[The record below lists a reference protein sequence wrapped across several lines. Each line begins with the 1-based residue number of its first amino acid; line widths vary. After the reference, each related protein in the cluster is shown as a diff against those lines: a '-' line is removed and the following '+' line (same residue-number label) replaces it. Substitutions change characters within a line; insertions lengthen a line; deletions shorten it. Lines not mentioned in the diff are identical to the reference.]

1 MSNSPE
7 YAPAPAATSRTRRIL
22 LALWAALTVLT
33 VAFVFS
39 LGSNCPNAD
48 EWEFVPALL
57 NREPLG
63 PWLWAQHNEHRLPL
77 PRFLYWFLF
86 QFTHDFR
93 AGSLLQIAILS
104 ATSLAMM
111 SLAARLRGAPHWA
124 DAFFPVSLLHV
135 GHWENLLIG
144 YNICFAFILALEAA
158 IGAIAICTTR
168 ENAFRSGCLAGVL
181 LCLLCLCGGGGVVTA
196 IPVAA
201 WLAYLAIGFTKSNP
215 ARTAILLA
223 FAAFPAF
230 YLALYLHGYH
240 KPGHHP
246 DVGEGGTDV
255 LRVAAQVLSIGF
267 GSGTFRW
274 WLPISTGLLVLGAA
288 TFRLVLRSMNRPAML
303 GTFSI
308 FAGIIGVALVI
319 GMGRAGIDPR
329 YGVASRY
336 SYLTWPLLAL
346 VYMLWAREHSRA
358 GKWIPVAMCL
368 AASLFFIP
376 NMATG
381 MKRGWEVKQ
390 GLLRIESESLAGS
403 PPEVIVRLFSEK
415 PCLFQLG
422 QEQRAVRA
430 MPMLREAGIGAFAEA
445 RP

>member
-1 MSNSPE
+1 VSNSPE

-22 LALWAALTVLT
+22 LALWAAPTVLA

-57 NREPLG
+57 NKEPLG

-77 PRFLYWFLF
+77 PRLVYWMLF

-144 YNICFAFILALEAA
+144 YNICFAFIQALETA
-158 IGAIAICTTR
+158 IGVIAIRTTR
-168 ENAFRSGCLAGVL
+168 ETAFRSGVAAGVL
-181 LCLLCLCGGGGVVTA
+181 MCLLCLCGGGGVVTA
-196 IPVAA
+196 MPVAA
-201 WLAYLAIGFTKSNP
+201 WLAYLAFTRVRMNRIDASIL
-215 ARTAILLA
+215 ILLS
-223 FAAFPAF
+223 AFPAV
-230 YLALYLHGYH
+230 YLALYLQGYH

-246 DVGEGGTDV
+246 DVGEGGADV

-274 WLPISTGLLVLGAA
+274 WLPISAGLLVLGAV
-288 TFRLVLRSMNRPAML
+288 TFRLVLRSSNRPAML
-303 GTFSI
+303 GTFAI

-336 SYLTWPLLAL
+336 SYLAWPLLAL
-346 VYMLWAREHSRA
+346 VYLLWSRERTWA
-358 GKWIPVAMCL
+358 GRWIPIAMCL
-368 AASLFFIP
+368 VASLFFIP

-390 GLLRIESESLAGS
+390 GLLLIESESIAGT

-415 PCLFQLG
+415 PCQFQLG
-422 QEQRAVRA
+422 QEQRAMRA